1 MSIDFALI
9 LVVATAVTGLVWGVD
24 SLLFRR
30 QRVREAARS
39 GAGEPVRDPVIVD
52 YARSFFPIILIVLI
66 VRSFLYEPFRI
77 PSSSMLPTLLIGDFI
92 FVNKYVYGLRLPVAN
107 NLILPVGKPERG
119 DVVVFKLPADPGTN
133 FIKRVVGLPGDRIR
147 YYNKQLFVN
156 DEPVEIELN
165 GFYAGPGPADAKIG
179 AERLDGVEH
188 DVLVQPYGY
197 SPNGDYRVPE
207 QHYFVMGDN
216 RGNSHDSR
224 YPDVGYIPAENLV
237 GKAVMIWMN
246 WDWTGKAPIWN
257 RIGDRIR

>member
-9 LVVATAVTGLVWGVD
+9 LVLATAVTGFIWAVD

-39 GAGEPVRDPVIVD
+39 GAGEPVRDPAIVE

-77 PSSSMLPTLLIGDFI
+77 PSSSMMPTLLIGDFI

-107 NLILPVGKPERG
+107 SLILPVGEPARG

-156 DEPVEIELN
+156 DERVETELN
-165 GFYAGPGPADAKIG
+165 GFYAGPGPADARIG
-179 AERLDGVEH
+179 IERLDGVEH
-188 DVLVQPYGY
+188 EVLLQPHGYG
-197 SPNGDYRVPE
+197 PNGEYLVPE